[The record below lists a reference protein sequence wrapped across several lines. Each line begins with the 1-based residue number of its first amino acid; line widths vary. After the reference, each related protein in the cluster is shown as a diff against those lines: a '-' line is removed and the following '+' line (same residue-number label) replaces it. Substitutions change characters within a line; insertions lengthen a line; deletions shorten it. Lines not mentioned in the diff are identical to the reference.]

1 LKTGLPN
8 PTAGRNARDWSSMD
22 FFTKLNKRIDKTNS
36 LLCVGLDSDTENLP
50 AKFKNLDFPQL
61 EFNKFIIS
69 ETNPYVCAYKP
80 NTAFY
85 ESRGEQGVHELKST
99 CDFLSQNFPDIPIIL
114 DAKRGD
120 IGNTNKAYAKYIFEY
135 LKVDAVTLHP
145 YLGKESLEN
154 FLAYKDKGLI
164 ILCKTSNPGA
174 GEFQDLVCNG
184 KPLWQI
190 VAQKVSQEWNTSKN
204 CGLVV
209 GATYPEELKAVR
221 KLVEDMTI
229 LVPGIGSQGGDLE
242 AVLRVGLNSQKR
254 GALINA
260 SRSIIFAPSPATEAK
275 VLRNI
280 ISNFIGS

>member
-1 LKTGLPN
+1 MN
-8 PTAGRNARDWSSMD
+8 
-22 FFTKLNKRIDKTNS
+22 FFTKLNQRIDKTNS
-36 LLCVGLDSDTENLP
+36 LLCVGLDSDIENLP
-50 AKFKNLDFPQL
+50 LKFKNLEFPQF
-61 EFNKFIIS
+61 EFNKFIIG
-69 ETNPYVCAYKP
+69 ETHPYVCAYKP
-80 NTAFY
+80 NAAFY
-85 ESRGEQGVHELKST
+85 ESRGEQGVHELKAT
-99 CDFLSQNFPDIPIIL
+99 CDFLSLNFPDIPVIL

-120 IGNTNKAYAKYIFEY
+120 IGNTNQAYAAYIFEY

-174 GEFQDLVCNG
+174 GEFQDLVCNS
-184 KPLWQI
+184 KPLWQV
-190 VAQKVSQEWNTSKN
+190 VAQRVSQEWNTRGN

-221 KLVEDMTI
+221 HLVGKMTI
-229 LVPGIGSQGGDLE
+229 LVPGVGTQGGDLE

-254 GALINA
+254 GILINA

-280 ISNFIGS
+280 IKKYCNP